1 MNTRGMELTSSYSG
15 KNINMDAT
23 AKPGEIQ
30 DAEDKF
36 RTVADNNYTWGIEP
50 GPGPSPEPVATSD
63 TFAGDG
69 TTTEFTLTD
78 IPVEITEVTV
88 NSEATTDYTA
98 DGKVITFTTAP
109 ADEAVI
115 VVSYLKEAE

>member
-1 MNTRGMELTSSYSG
+1 MITRGMNLTSSYEG

-23 AKPGEIQ
+23 AKPGEIP
-30 DAEDKF
+30 DAVDEF

-50 GPGPSPEPVATSD
+50 GPGPSPEPVAATE
-63 TFAGDG
+63 TFTENG

-115 VVSYLKEAE
+115 VVRYLKEA